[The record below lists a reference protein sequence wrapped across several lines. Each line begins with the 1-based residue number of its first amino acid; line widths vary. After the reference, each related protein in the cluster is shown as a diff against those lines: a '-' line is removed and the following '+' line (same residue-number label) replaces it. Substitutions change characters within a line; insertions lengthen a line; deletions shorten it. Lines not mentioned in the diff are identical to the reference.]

1 MSERRRTLEETE
13 MRTWWAA
20 VSVIGLCVVPA
31 LAQARD
37 RGHERRDGG
46 ERHSS
51 ATRRDDRGARG
62 DARGSQRAEARREP
76 RSSPRSE
83 ARREPRPSRRFE
95 ARRDDGYR
103 RDSRRD
109 GEPRRR
115 ETVRRG
121 DDRGRSGGDRGRSGR
136 DRRYETGWRG
146 FSYRSEPYRSR
157 PYYRARPLRY
167 PGGYRH
173 GYFYGHGYYY
183 PRYYFDAYYDGY
195 ADRAALRI
203 LVEPRET
210 EVYVDG
216 YYAGI
221 VDDFDGF
228 FQRLY
233 VAPGAHEITLRLD
246 GFATWSGEVFAAPG
260 STLKL
265 HHYMQPGPSG
275 ELYEPGVYAE
285 PPPYR

>member
-1 MSERRRTLEETE
+1 
-13 MRTWWAA
+13 MRTRWTAT
-20 VSVIGLCVVPA
+20 VSALALCLVPA
-31 LAQARD
+31 LALARD
-37 RGHERRDGG
+37 KGHDRRDGG
-46 ERHSS
+46 GRHSS
-51 ATRRDDRGARG
+51 ATRRDDRGAGGGQRSG
-62 DARGSQRAEARREP
+62 PRAEARGERRP
-76 RSSPRSE
+76 SPRSE
-83 ARREPRPSRRFE
+83 ARREQRPSPRAE
-95 ARRDDGYR
+95 ARNEGYR
-103 RDSRRD
+103 SRDSRRD
-109 GEPRRR
+109 SPPRRR
-115 ETVRRG
+115 ETARRDSDRGWRG
-121 DDRGRSGGDRGRSGR
+121 DDRGRWSR

-146 FSYRSEPYRSR
+146 SYRSAPHRSR

-167 PGGYRH
+167 PGAYRYGY
-173 GYFYGHGYYY
+173 YYGHGYYF
-183 PRYYFDAYYDGY
+183 PRYYFDSYYDGY

-275 ELYEPGVYAE
+275 DLYEPGVYDEA
-285 PPPYR
+285 PPYR